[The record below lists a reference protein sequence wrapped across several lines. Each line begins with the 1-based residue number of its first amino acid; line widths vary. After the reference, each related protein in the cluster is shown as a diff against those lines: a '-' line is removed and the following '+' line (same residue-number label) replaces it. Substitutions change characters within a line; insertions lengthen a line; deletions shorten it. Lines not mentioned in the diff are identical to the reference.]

1 MFLEEE
7 NRENKGMCCEDGS
20 QLTESTSE
28 SYSYMKQMNMCDPLL
43 ASMEHQKQ
51 MPSFHYRADAYD
63 GQE

>member
-1 MFLEEE
+1 
-7 NRENKGMCCEDGS
+7 MCCEDGS